1 MVVPVRSSNMATSG
15 INNDITRVQFP
26 GPTFLAEIGILLRH
40 GESTVFLAK
49 PKFHG
54 LPMSQIDTN
63 RSLWNPH
70 FSALENHV
78 SVAQIHIFKGKLHP
92 VDPLGVNL
100 DEDVLRRRPG
110 AVEKSHELTLQ
121 YLGLVTYQIKVYPL
135 TFSGLV
141 YTFVTKW
148 SKCLVLRNN

>member
-1 MVVPVRSSNMATSG
+1 MFCRCHTLIQIAPCE
-15 INNDITRVQFP
+15 IITF
-26 GPTFLAEIGILLRH
+26 
-40 GESTVFLAK
+40 
-49 PKFHG
+49 
-54 LPMSQIDTN
+54 
-63 RSLWNPH
+63 
-70 FSALENHV
+70 LENHV

-141 YTFVTKW
+141 YT
-148 SKCLVLRNN
+148 CLSTCQI